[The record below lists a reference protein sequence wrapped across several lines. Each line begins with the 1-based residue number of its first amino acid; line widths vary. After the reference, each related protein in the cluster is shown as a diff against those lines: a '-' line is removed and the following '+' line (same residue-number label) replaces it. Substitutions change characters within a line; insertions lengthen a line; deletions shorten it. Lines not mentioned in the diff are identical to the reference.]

1 MKKVKK
7 AFCSLVAFIL
17 CITSLGIPV
26 SAVANT
32 DDTSVCSV
40 NEENHIIFSRLFFDN
55 HEDIVKLTEYFYDDV
70 IIKNNFQSIETMD
83 IDSIILELG
92 LNTNTEETI
101 CILKNVFEIN
111 EYVEEEKIA
120 DATEVFFPFDCIG
133 GLFAEEPTLGSGI
146 QPLWKAE
153 VHRDDT
159 KSLATPY
166 FGDTAAEKIGKYNRE
181 VDTKYSSGWGAI
193 TGSANQYIHFN
204 EYASGSDDSRDYAA
218 AAWFVASELAWKKG
232 QKENAYMYLGYAL
245 HPLQDK
251 EAHGQI
257 GRGKP
262 TPQHLVSYTKGD
274 NITHADDKTG
284 WEWTNS
290 NRNALKAVSG
300 SKKRYN
306 AAVAVTKQY
315 LEQYSKILK

>member
-40 NEENHIIFSRLFFDN
+40 SEENHILFSRLFFDN
-55 HEDIVKLTEYFYDDV
+55 HEDIEKLTEYFNDDAAM
-70 IIKNNFQSIETMD
+70 KTDFQSIETLD
-83 IDSIILELG
+83 IDNIISELS

-101 CILKNVFEIN
+101 CILKNIFEIN

-120 DATEVFFPFDCIG
+120 DATEGFYLFDHIG
-133 GLFAEEPTLGSGI
+133 GLFSEEPTLNTGV
-146 QPLWKAE
+146 QPLWGAG

-159 KSLATPY
+159 TSLAKSY
-166 FGDTAAEKIGKYNRE
+166 FSATVAEAIGKANRE
-181 VDTKYSSGWGAI
+181 VDIKYSSGVGAI

-218 AAWFVASELAWKKG
+218 SMWFVACNLSWKNG
-232 QKENAYMYLGYAL
+232 NKEDAYMYLGYAL

-257 GRGKP
+257 GRGKDRP
-262 TPQHLVSYTKGD
+262 SHTYIYGSNRH
-274 NITHADDKTG
+274 HADDTIG
-284 WEWTNS
+284 WEWTDS
-290 NRNALKAVSG
+290 NRNELKSVSG

-306 AAVAVTKQY
+306 AAVSVTKTW
-315 LEQYSKILK
+315 LSKYKEILK

>member
-7 AFCSLVAFIL
+7 IFCSLAAFIL

-26 SAVANT
+26 SAVADT
-32 DDTSVCSV
+32 DETSVYSV
-40 NEENHIIFSRLFFDN
+40 SEENHIIFSRLFFDN
-55 HEDIVKLTEYFYDDV
+55 HDDIEKLTEYFNDDV
-70 IIKNNFQSIETMD
+70 TIKTDFQSIESMD
-83 IDSIILELG
+83 IENIISELG

-101 CILKNVFEIN
+101 CILENIFEIN

-120 DATEVFFPFDCIG
+120 DATEGFFPLDRIG
-133 GLFAEEPTLGSGI
+133 GLFAEEPTLGGI
-146 QPLWKAE
+146 QPLWGAA

-159 KSLATPY
+159 TSLAKSY
-166 FGDTAAEKIGKYNRE
+166 FSSTVAEKIGKYNRE
-181 VDTKYSSGWGAI
+181 VDMKYSSGWGAI

-204 EYASGSDDSRDYAA
+204 QYASGSDDSRDYAA
-218 AAWFVASELAWKKG
+218 ATWFVACSLAWKNG
-232 QKENAYMYLGYAL
+232 NKEDAYMYLGYAL

-257 GRGKP
+257 GRGKS

-290 NRNALKAVSG
+290 SRNALKAVSG
-300 SKKRYN
+300 STKRFN
-306 AAVAVTKQY
+306 AAKSVTIQY
-315 LEQYSKILK
+315 LSEYSKILK

>member
-1 MKKVKK
+1 MTKVKK

-40 NEENHIIFSRLFFDN
+40 SEENHILFSRLFFDN
-55 HEDIVKLTEYFYDDV
+55 HEDIEKLTEYFNDDAAM
-70 IIKNNFQSIETMD
+70 KTDFQSIETLD
-83 IDSIILELG
+83 IDNIISELG

-101 CILKNVFEIN
+101 CILKNIFEIN

-120 DATEVFFPFDCIG
+120 DATEGFFPLDHIG
-133 GLFAEEPTLGSGI
+133 GLFSEEPTINGV
-146 QPLWKAE
+146 QPLWGAG

-159 KSLATPY
+159 TSLAKSY
-166 FGDTAAEKIGKYNRE
+166 FSTTVAEKIGKYNRE
-181 VDTKYSSGWGAI
+181 VDIKYSSGWGAI

-218 AAWFVASELAWKKG
+218 SVWFVACSLAWKNG
-232 QKENAYMYLGYAL
+232 NKEDAYMYLGYAL

-257 GRGKP
+257 GRGKS

-290 NRNALKAVSG
+290 SRNALKAVSG
-300 SKKRYN
+300 STKRFN
-306 AAVAVTKQY
+306 AAKSVTIQY
-315 LEQYSKILK
+315 LDQYSKILK